1 MEVVGR
7 ISALLIG
14 TIAIEMIMVGGGSWW
29 REISAKP

>member
-14 TIAIEMIMVGGGSWW
+14 TIAVEMIMIGGGSWL
-29 REISAKP
+29 RELGLR